1 LIRTVG
7 LLLLLIAS
15 AGGTWLLIRQ
25 ASEPEAPAT
34 ASIDD
39 ADLGYYLL
47 DASLIGHDDAGSE
60 LYTLHA
66 DRIEQASRDGSVTL
80 THVTMDYA
88 SRSAAPWR
96 VEADFGRIPA
106 SGDLIDLEGNVRLA
120 RAGDSDDALL
130 TIATTR
136 LQLAPRERIARTDA
150 TVDVT
155 QGSDTL
161 TATGLEADLSNERVT
176 LGARVRARFQQ
187 GASG

>member
-1 LIRTVG
+1 MRTLVM
-7 LLLLLIAS
+7 LLLLVAA

-25 ASEPEAPAT
+25 TSEPDAAAT

-47 DASLIGHDDAGSE
+47 DASLIGHDDEGNP

-66 DRIEQASRDGSVTL
+66 DRIEQAARDGSVTL

-88 SRSAAPWR
+88 PRADPPWR
-96 VEADFGRIPA
+96 IEADFGRIPE

-120 RAGDSDDALL
+120 RADDGGDPRI

-136 LQLAPRERIARTDA
+136 LELAPRERIARTDA
-150 TVDVT
+150 SVDVT
-155 QGSDTL
+155 QGGSTL
-161 TATGLEADLSNERVT
+161 TATGLVADLTQERVT
-176 LGARVRARFQQ
+176 LGARVRARFQP
-187 GASG
+187 GAS